1 MSYLRS
7 GGGASERLK
16 SGGSGRLPS
25 LNSDRTDKFTRL
37 KAVLVGNLLKEYH
50 RASKD
55 SSHDEVVYQMALQEV
70 DTILRRG
77 KLTEQ
82 ELKRL
87 QHRFAT
93 EVPQRLGIKVER
105 TEAQLAQSGP
115 APAKKAAASGLP
127 PQPPPPR
134 LNLENMSQTGS
145 NMSPSK
151 LERPVD
157 EWTVMILYNDVQH
170 IEEER
175 KKAEKIRA
183 EKDKT
188 RQASCCGP
196 RIAVLFALAHRLPDA
211 PSANSHSRGST
222 KGAQNG
228 NERVRPKERGRL
240 RQGAPLHCCQ
250 PVFANLIIVNALL

>member
-7 GGGASERLK
+7 GGGASERQK

-70 DTILRRG
+70 DSILRRG

-115 APAKKAAASGLP
+115 GPSKKATGPSGLP

-145 NMSPSK
+145 NASPSK

-175 KKAEKIRA
+175 KKAEKLRA
-183 EKDKT
+183 EKEKT
-188 RQASCCGP
+188 RQVRPLVVFADVSVLLLRNWSAS
-196 RIAVLFALAHRLPDA
+196 DA
-211 PSANSHSRGST
+211 ASANHRCGS
-222 KGAQNG
+222 
-228 NERVRPKERGRL
+228 
-240 RQGAPLHCCQ
+240 
-250 PVFANLIIVNALL
+250 

>member
-1 MSYLRS
+1 
-7 GGGASERLK
+7 
-16 SGGSGRLPS
+16 
-25 LNSDRTDKFTRL
+25 
-37 KAVLVGNLLKEYH
+37 VLVGNLLKEYH

-70 DTILRRG
+70 DSILRRG

-105 TEAQLAQSGP
+105 TDAQLAQTGPASKKPTGPSGP
-115 APAKKAAASGLP
+115 P

-134 LNLENMSQTGS
+134 LNLENMSQTGANS
-145 NMSPSK
+145 SPNK

-183 EKDKT
+183 EKEKT
-188 RQASCCGP
+188 RQ
-196 RIAVLFALAHRLPDA
+196 VTLPPA
-211 PSANSHSRGST
+211 RTARKSI
-222 KGAQNG
+222 
-228 NERVRPKERGRL
+228 
-240 RQGAPLHCCQ
+240 C
-250 PVFANLIIVNALL
+250 

>member
-127 PQPPPPR
+127 PQPPPR

-183 EKDKT
+183 EKEKT
-188 RQASCCGP
+188 RQASCFGA
-196 RIAVLFALAHRLPDA
+196 RIAVLLAVANHRLLDA
-211 PSANSHSRGST
+211 PPANPHSRGSAQ
-222 KGAQNG
+222 GAQN
-228 NERVRPKERGRL
+228 
-240 RQGAPLHCCQ
+240 
-250 PVFANLIIVNALL
+250 

>member
-7 GGGASERLK
+7 GGSASERMK

-70 DTILRRG
+70 DSILRRG

-105 TEAQLAQSGP
+105 TEAQLAQAA
-115 APAKKAAASGLP
+115 APSKKATGLP

-134 LNLENMSQTGS
+134 LNLENMGQTASNMS

-157 EWTVMILYNDVQH
+157 EWTVMILYAAPSTSQPHIRNIYNLFQVQ
-170 IEEER
+170 R
-175 KKAEKIRA
+175 RA
-183 EKDKT
+183 
-188 RQASCCGP
+188 
-196 RIAVLFALAHRLPDA
+196 AHR
-211 PSANSHSRGST
+211 RR
-222 KGAQNG
+222 AQEG
-228 NERVRPKERGRL
+228 GED
-240 RQGAPLHCCQ
+240 
-250 PVFANLIIVNALL
+250 

>member
-1 MSYLRS
+1 
-7 GGGASERLK
+7 
-16 SGGSGRLPS
+16 
-25 LNSDRTDKFTRL
+25 
-37 KAVLVGNLLKEYH
+37 VGNLLKEYH

-70 DTILRRG
+70 DSILRRG

-105 TEAQLAQSGP
+105 TEAQQAQSGSGP
-115 APAKKAAASGLP
+115 SKKSTGPSGLP

-134 LNLENMSQTGS
+134 LNLESMSQTAS
-145 NMSPSK
+145 NSSPSK

-183 EKDKT
+183 EKEKT
-188 RQASCCGP
+188 RQVCTCPSLQLSFLSLVFLCHHMCFENYSLTAFQMLLQQIHLREEARKGHKTEMNAYAAKNADEYAKVCGTQQ
-196 RIAVLFALAHRLPDA
+196 IDEEFDA
-211 PSANSHSRGST
+211 DCF
-222 KGAQNG
+222 
-228 NERVRPKERGRL
+228 L
-240 RQGAPLHCCQ
+240 CFL
-250 PVFANLIIVNALL
+250 